1 MRLADPHPGL
11 CSICFNSVTGD
22 EILVD
27 TGGSVDRGVSLNEHG
42 GVAESID
49 NVFICKPCVQQ
60 ACDVADVTP
69 QALSDLERQVEL
81 LARERDMWKDYA
93 RKAEELMVERPIAKR
108 PVGRPR
114 KVAA

>member
-1 MRLADPHPGL
+1 
-11 CSICFNSVTGD
+11 
-22 EILVD
+22 
-27 TGGSVDRGVSLNEHG
+27 
-42 GVAESID
+42 
-49 NVFICKPCVQQ
+49 
-60 ACDVADVTP
+60 VADVTP